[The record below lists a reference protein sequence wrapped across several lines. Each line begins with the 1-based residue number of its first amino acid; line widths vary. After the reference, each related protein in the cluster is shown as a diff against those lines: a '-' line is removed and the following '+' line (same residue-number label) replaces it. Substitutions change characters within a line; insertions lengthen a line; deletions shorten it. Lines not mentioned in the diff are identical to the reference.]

1 MTADGVVYLGSA
13 DTGTTSDLAVRRI
26 SAAGELTTLAL
37 LGDIAG
43 VEAASGTVFFSSDG
57 AAGSSA
63 MFTLIPGQVPQ
74 TWVADFRPGSAGD
87 DDPAGV
93 ARVPASWAGGSVVA
107 AGEHI
112 VVDSGDNDVVFAV
125 SSSGVPRA
133 ITADL
138 GTRTLTDVAVG
149 PNAIFV
155 VDRENAAI
163 LAMSGSASTVAATL
177 QTVNGGLITG
187 TSVIVGLEYDFTSS
201 SLLVALGGT
210 QDQILR
216 LSAAGVN
223 TWAGTVIGAG
233 FAFDDTSNSAIGLS
247 PDGSV
252 LTVATS
258 NAVRTYARC
267 SLVTAPD
274 CNANGTADF
283 CDIWVSAT
291 PDCNENSV
299 PDACDLA
306 TLTSNDCDTDGV
318 PDECAPCPPLDVVFN
333 VDTSASNQEE
343 ADLLCNSISAI
354 VSNLAAEDIVVDA
367 HILAIGVPAAG
378 LGACPATSVASA
390 LGSDVP
396 GSPPDSP
403 GAVDQDSLGECP
415 GGSVND
421 ACADWGRATS
431 VVAGLYPFAVGQV
444 PVVVNV
450 ADEGPHC
457 GSTTM
462 DQADGDA
469 VAWATGLAVD
479 RGVIVS
485 TVLGTDYQIT
495 SNVPTESHAIDLAN
509 ATGGTVSR
517 EPLGTMVQGI
527 QAVLRNACRA
537 RREVL
542 CGGGDAGVADASP
555 VLDASSDAGISLSDA
570 ATAVDATAPGADD
583 ASFAPVDAAST
594 LDANTAGGVGSGVE
608 AGVAGSPAGGANAG
622 GQGGTSGSQNNGSDA
637 AVAGRNGAP
646 VEGGVTVEPGS
657 GALADASTGDA
668 AAAGS
673 GDTSGCACGV
683 TGRSSDLR
691 GLALWALGV
700 VFTARRRRSW

>member
-1 MTADGVVYLGSA
+1 
-13 DTGTTSDLAVRRI
+13 
-26 SAAGELTTLAL
+26 
-37 LGDIAG
+37 
-43 VEAASGTVFFSSDG
+43 
-57 AAGSSA
+57 
-63 MFTLIPGQVPQ
+63 
-74 TWVADFRPGSAGD
+74 
-87 DDPAGV
+87 
-93 ARVPASWAGGSVVA
+93 
-107 AGEHI
+107 
-112 VVDSGDNDVVFAV
+112 
-125 SSSGVPRA
+125 
-133 ITADL
+133 
-138 GTRTLTDVAVG
+138 
-149 PNAIFV
+149 
-155 VDRENAAI
+155 
-163 LAMSGSASTVAATL
+163 
-177 QTVNGGLITG
+177 
-187 TSVIVGLEYDFTSS
+187 
-201 SLLVALGGT
+201 
-210 QDQILR
+210 
-216 LSAAGVN
+216 
-223 TWAGTVIGAG
+223 
-233 FAFDDTSNSAIGLS
+233 
-247 PDGSV
+247 
-252 LTVATS
+252 
-258 NAVRTYARC
+258 
-267 SLVTAPD
+267 
-274 CNANGTADF
+274 
-283 CDIWVSAT
+283 
-291 PDCNENSV
+291 
-299 PDACDLA
+299 
-306 TLTSNDCDTDGV
+306 
-318 PDECAPCPPLDVVFN
+318 
-333 VDTSASNQEE
+333 
-343 ADLLCNSISAI
+343 
-354 VSNLAAEDIVVDA
+354 
-367 HILAIGVPAAG
+367 
-378 LGACPATSVASA
+378 
-390 LGSDVP
+390 
-396 GSPPDSP
+396 
-403 GAVDQDSLGECP
+403 
-415 GGSVND
+415 
-421 ACADWGRATS
+421 
-431 VVAGLYPFAVGQV
+431 
-444 PVVVNV
+444 
-450 ADEGPHC
+450 
-457 GSTTM
+457 M

-469 VAWATGLAVD
+469 VAWATGLAED

-583 ASFAPVDAAST
+583 ASFTPVDAAST